1 MNEWKMVPVEP
12 SDKMVDAVMRHAG
25 WHIKPEEAVTVD
37 GVKVGGISE
46 QEAVSLN
53 AEIAKGYRREWAA
66 WLAASPPAPVPAVPP
81 GDVLAKIATA
91 EAVVNALCDGS
102 QRWTMSVPARV
113 DSDPDLVI
121 SDALMAAREALSAP
135 APAAVGDGRG
145 SLDWAV
151 QGWRDEVQYRPLVN
165 VHRRFLDA
173 MWRQMIRRAGGDP
186 LELVGPDH
194 DMLRGFAPMATHK
207 ASPGPDPADAALSRP
222 APADASP
229 AGDREA
235 RRFFSFSQDED
246 FEEHDTAE
254 AAEHAAQESID
265 FYRDLAPDG
274 WPEAVE
280 YVRWG
285 VVLGMAVQKP
295 KDKGLVDY
303 ELQRLPALAQP
314 AAPVAQERSHRA
326 EVSDD
331 WMRCESRRPW
341 ILNSL
346 RSRVSEMRNTEKRCR
361 GAFRKDYMGEP
372 ARYFAD
378 AIAEAASV
386 LEARIEAINRQ
397 RGQG

>member
-12 SDKMVDAVMRHAG
+12 SDEMVDAVMRHAG
-25 WHIKPEEAVTVD
+25 WHIEPEEAVTLD

-81 GDVLAKIATA
+81 GDVLAKIAKA

-135 APAAVGDGRG
+135 APAAA
-145 SLDWAV
+145 AV
-151 QGWRDEVQYRPLVN
+151 SDEWNRAIESAARVCDSRELRAHTKSAAACYRLCAQG
-165 VHRRFLDA
+165 
-173 MWRQMIRRAGGDP
+173 IR
-186 LELVGPDH
+186 
-194 DMLRGFAPMATHK
+194 
-207 ASPGPDPADAALSRP
+207 ALTRP
-222 APADASP
+222 APADARP

-303 ELQRLPALAQP
+303 ELQRLPALAAQP
-314 AAPVAQERSHRA
+314 
-326 EVSDD
+326 
-331 WMRCESRRPW
+331 SRPGTIRRFLTGCATSPA
-341 ILNSL
+341 
-346 RSRVSEMRNTEKRCR
+346 VQ
-361 GAFRKDYMGEP
+361 GGE
-372 ARYFAD
+372 
-378 AIAEAASV
+378 
-386 LEARIEAINRQ
+386 
-397 RGQG
+397 G